1 MREWLKKIRKDS
13 NRTQREIASAASI
26 SQSYYEKIESG
37 DRSVPVSTAK
47 RIANA
52 LGFEWQKFYQ

>member
-1 MREWLKKIRKDS
+1 MREWLKKIREDS

-37 DRSVPVSTAK
+37 DRGVPVSTAK
-47 RIANA
+47 RIAKA